1 MQSNN
6 EILFGEYKLGALTMK
21 NRVVMAPMTRCRA
34 IGNVPNELMAK
45 YYADRANAGLIITEG
60 VSPSPNGLGYARIP
74 GIFSEAQVAGWKA
87 VTDAVHTNNG
97 KIVVQLMHTG
107 RVSHQL
113 NLPEGAAVVGPSA
126 IAATGDMWT
135 DAQGMQPMPTPAEI
149 PTEGIAAVIEEYV
162 QAAKNAVAAGF
173 DGVEIHAANGYLPM
187 QFLNIA
193 SNQRTDAYGGSF
205 ENRNRFVLELAAAMV
220 AAVGKDFVGIRISPY
235 NPFNSMTPDE
245 ANEDAQYTALAKGL
259 NEIGVSYIHILG
271 FTLPDA
277 LLQSI
282 QKEYKGTIMLNG
294 GYTAD
299 RAASDIQA
307 GKAQLISFGNTYI
320 SNPDLVA
327 RMLQGA
333 ALTPADPNTF
343 YTPGAEGYN
352 DYATL

>member
-1 MQSNN
+1 
-6 EILFGEYKLGALTMK
+6 
-21 NRVVMAPMTRCRA
+21 
-34 IGNVPNELMAK
+34 
-45 YYADRANAGLIITEG
+45 
-60 VSPSPNGLGYARIP
+60 
-74 GIFSEAQVAGWKA
+74 
-87 VTDAVHTNNG
+87 
-97 KIVVQLMHTG
+97 
-107 RVSHQL
+107 
-113 NLPEGAAVVGPSA
+113 
-126 IAATGDMWT
+126 
-135 DAQGMQPMPTPAEI
+135 
-149 PTEGIAAVIEEYV
+149 
-162 QAAKNAVAAGF
+162 
-173 DGVEIHAANGYLPM
+173 M
-187 QFLNIA
+187 QFLNVA

-220 AAVGKDFVGIRISPY
+220 AAVGKDYVGIRISPY